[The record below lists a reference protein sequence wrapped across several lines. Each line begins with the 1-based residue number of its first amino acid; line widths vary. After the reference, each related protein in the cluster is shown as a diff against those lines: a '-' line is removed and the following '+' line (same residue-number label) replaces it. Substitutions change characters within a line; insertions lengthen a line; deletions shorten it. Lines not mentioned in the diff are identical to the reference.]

1 MKNFKELAE
10 SKEEVYEL
18 GAVVSKLQEF
28 TTRYLF
34 CVNRVIPLL
43 MSKDALDEHERSVLA
58 GFVMSLHSD
67 IFPMLTGIA
76 KYVDPYCAELLAEA
90 ASEARGEDGETGKG
104 AEGIADADFNRA
116 ASGGFVYRPPENEGK
131 KEAKPSRRKASS
143 SASPKKK
150 GTETGYTSGKTK
162 GATSEGETDNARKR
176 GRTGRRSED
185 GDDPGD

>member
-43 MSKDALDEHERSVLA
+43 MSKDTLDEHERGVLT

-76 KYVDPYCAELLAEA
+76 KYVDPYCAELLVEA
-90 ASEARGEDGETGKG
+90 ASETVGNDRG
-104 AEGIADADFNRA
+104 AEGGAEADFNRA

-131 KEAKPSRRKASS
+131 KEARPSRRKASS
-143 SASPKKK
+143 SSTSPKKK
-150 GTETGYTSGKTK
+150 GTETGYTRGKTK
-162 GATSEGETDNARKR
+162 KEGETDNANGRK
-176 GRTGRRSED
+176 GRRRKG